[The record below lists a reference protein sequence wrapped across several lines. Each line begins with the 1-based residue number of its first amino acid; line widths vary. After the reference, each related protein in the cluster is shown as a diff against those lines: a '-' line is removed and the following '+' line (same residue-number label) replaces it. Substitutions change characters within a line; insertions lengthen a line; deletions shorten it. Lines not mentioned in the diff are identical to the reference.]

1 VDMAHL
7 TTPTQRGDP
16 KRARLMKRLRVSIAG
31 LMLGIAIAAFP
42 IALFASVLADRP
54 MLGLG
59 GVLELGLQLSV
70 TALAIGLARIV
81 LRRGRCGPF
90 AVGFQAAGWAAVVVY
105 IACCRMFPESMNA
118 PYVYYVNDIEPYI
131 MDADYFEIY
140 AFSLVLGGLIW
151 GIPQLLVAL
160 AGGGVAAL
168 VAPRTIVVDRR
179 SAAETDS
186 ALNP

>member
-1 VDMAHL
+1 ME
-7 TTPTQRGDP
+7 P
-16 KRARLMKRLRVSIAG
+16 MKPFRVSIAG

-42 IALFASVLADRP
+42 IALLASVLAGRP
-54 MLGLG
+54 ALG
-59 GVLELGLQLSV
+59 VHEMGLQLSV
-70 TALAIGLARIV
+70 TALGIGLTRIV

-90 AVGFQAAGWAAVVVY
+90 AVGFQAAGWTAVVVY
-105 IACCRMFPESMNA
+105 VACCRMFPESMNA

-131 MDADYFEIY
+131 MDSDYWEVY
-140 AFSLVLGGLIW
+140 ALSLVLGGLIW
-151 GIPQLLVAL
+151 GIPQLLIAL

-186 ALNP
+186 ALGP